1 MIFEKEIN
9 QALENLNL
17 YVYGFV
23 SIKGFEIS
31 KILFVEKNKLLNE
44 KPIKY

>member
-17 YVYGFV
+17 YV
-23 SIKGFEIS
+23 SIKGFEIL

-44 KPIKY
+44 KTN